1 MNQER
6 INLIIK
12 RAVFMLATM
21 LPIVIVLSYTGNNS
35 TGATAITGG
44 ILAAISMVVYPD
56 KPRTPAPKEPDKK
69 K

>member
-44 ILAAISMVVYPD
+44 VLAAISMVVYPN
-56 KPRTPAPKEPDKK
+56 KPRPLTTKEPDKK

>member
-1 MNQER
+1 
-6 INLIIK
+6 
-12 RAVFMLATM
+12 MLATM

-35 TGATAITGG
+35 TEATAITGG
-44 ILAAISMVVYPD
+44 VLAAISMVVYPN